1 MDKYKYQ
8 DKQKEA
14 VRVKKLAEYKAK
26 QEQKEKEAALNGG
39 NNNDKKRKPINKAS
53 AWSEKQ
59 EAKERKMDRQLK
71 KQRKRDYLKRL
82 ANGEIKEGEGKKAG
96 DNEDDDDD
104 DEKGEK
110 ENKDKKMDLGSDDDG
125 EDEEDSWEALAREE
139 RLAKKVKKGKLSS
152 KEFDKEV
159 GNMFADL

>member
-26 QEQKEKEAALNGG
+26 QAEKEKQAALNGQTK
-39 NNNDKKRKPINKAS
+39 DKKRKPINKAS

-59 EAKERKMDRQLK
+59 EAKERKLERQVK
-71 KQRKRDYLKRL
+71 KQRKRDYLKRV
-82 ANGEIKEGEGKKAG
+82 ANGEIKAGEGAAEGEDG
-96 DNEDDDDD
+96 DEDDEDEEEGESKKSSGGKHELDD
-104 DEKGEK
+104 
-110 ENKDKKMDLGSDDDG
+110 
-125 EDEEDSWEALAREE
+125 EDEEDSWEALALEE
-139 RLAKKVKKGKLSS
+139 RLAKKVKKGKLTS
-152 KEFDKEV
+152 KDFDKQV

>member
-26 QEQKEKEAALNGG
+26 QEQKAKEAALNGG
-39 NNNDKKRKPINKAS
+39 NNDKKRKPINKAS

-71 KQRKRDYLKRL
+71 KQRKRDYLKRV
-82 ANGEIKEGEGKKAG
+82 ANGEIKAGEGK
-96 DNEDDDDD
+96 DDEGDDD
-104 DEKGEK
+104 DEEDEK
-110 ENKDKKMDLGSDDDG
+110 EDTKDKKTDMSGD
-125 EDEEDSWEALAREE
+125 EDEDDEDSWEALAREE

>member
-1 MDKYKYQ
+1 M
-8 DKQKEA
+8 
-14 VRVKKLAEYKAK
+14 KKLAEYKAK
-26 QEQKEKEAALNGG
+26 QEQKEKEAALKGG
-39 NNNDKKRKPINKAS
+39 NNDKKRKAINKAS

-71 KQRKRDYLKRL
+71 KQRKRDYLKRV
-82 ANGEIKEGEGKKAG
+82 ANGEIKAGEGKDG
-96 DNEDDDDD
+96 EGDDDD
-104 DEKGEK
+104 DEEDEK
-110 ENKDKKMDLGSDDDG
+110 EDTKDKKTDMSGD
-125 EDEEDSWEALAREE
+125 EDEDDEDSWEALAREE

>member
-26 QEQKEKEAALNGG
+26 QAEKERQAALSGG
-39 NNNDKKRKPINKAS
+39 QNDKKRKQLHRTS

-59 EAKERKMDRQLK
+59 EAKDRKLDRQLK
-71 KQRKRDYLKRL
+71 KQRKREYLKRV
-82 ANGEIKEGEGKKAG
+82 ANGEIKEGEDKGEKSG
-96 DNEDDDDD
+96 DGEGDDSDGNDD
-104 DEKGEK
+104 DEDDTKKGDAKGGEV
-110 ENKDKKMDLGSDDDG
+110 E

-139 RLAKKVKKGKLSS
+139 RLAKKVKKGKLSAR
-152 KEFDKEV
+152 EFDKEV
-159 GNMFADL
+159 GNMFGDL

>member
-8 DKQKEA
+8 DKQKEV

-26 QEQKEKEAALNGG
+26 QEQKAKEAEANGG
-39 NNNDKKRKPINKAS
+39 KNDKKRKPINKAS

-82 ANGEIKEGEGKKAG
+82 ANGEIKADEGKEGEGEG
-96 DNEDDDDD
+96 D
-104 DEKGEK
+104 DEKEDNKEEKADISGE
-110 ENKDKKMDLGSDDDG
+110 EDEDDG
-125 EDEEDSWEALAREE
+125 ESWEALAREE
-139 RLAKKVKKGKLSS
+139 RLAKKVKRGKLSS

>member
-26 QEQKEKEAALNGG
+26 LEQKEKEGALNGG
-39 NNNDKKRKPINKAS
+39 NDKKRKPINKAS

-82 ANGEIKEGEGKKAG
+82 ANGEIKAGEGKDAE
-96 DNEDDDDD
+96 EDDDDD
-104 DEKGEK
+104 EEDEKK
-110 ENKDKKMDLGSDDDG
+110 ESKDKKMADLEDDVDDEHTW
-125 EDEEDSWEALAREE
+125 EDLAREE

-152 KEFDKEV
+152 KDFDKEV